1 MIQLDLFA
9 PPRSAR
15 PSEIPGAG
23 WRSSDPPTS
32 EEAALAAERSG
43 SASAQREACLAEVR
57 RTPGRTAAEIAARVG
72 LERHAPS
79 RRLPELREAGLVRNG
94 EVRTCS
100 EMGSKALTWWPA

>member
-1 MIQLDLFA
+1 MTQLDLFA
-9 PPRSAR
+9 PPRPAR
-15 PSEIPGAG
+15 PPSIPGAG
-23 WRSSDPPTS
+23 WRASDPSTS
-32 EEAALAAERSG
+32 EAAALAAERTG